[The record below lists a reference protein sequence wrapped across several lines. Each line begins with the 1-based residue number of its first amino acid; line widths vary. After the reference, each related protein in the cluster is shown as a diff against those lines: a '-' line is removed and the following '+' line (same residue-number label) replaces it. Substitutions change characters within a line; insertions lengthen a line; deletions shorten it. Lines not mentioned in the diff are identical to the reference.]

1 MGATCEGSGQYL
13 RRTDAWAGQAII
25 VFKSGSTK
33 QADRQQRVRE
43 SRFCIQFRF
52 VCEIFPRRVTEDTT
66 ITHSGNLGQESQAEL
81 VSCILPRKCPHARI
95 SYTINLMSLSTSYYS
110 NYLAVLRLAQR
121 GRKHNLSML
130 WIPTSLTE
138 VHLVKLNVGSHTADY

>member
-1 MGATCEGSGQYL
+1 MLPVVKGQQALVVPVVRALERHLVVICYWLVRVTGGLWLLGATCEGSGQYL

-66 ITHSGNLGQESQAEL
+66 ITHSGNLGQESQAERAG
-81 VSCILPRKCPHARI
+81 ILYPAQEMPALKD
-95 SYTINLMSLSTSYYS
+95 TIYHKPY
-110 NYLAVLRLAQR
+110 VLIHIL
-121 GRKHNLSML
+121 L
-130 WIPTSLTE
+130 
-138 VHLVKLNVGSHTADY
+138 